1 MFNKLREA
9 IALAEEQEFEE
20 EALDYTLF
28 DEKFDMMIED
38 VVNIDITRLIMEE
51 MDLYDNDTILMEA
64 AEDAE
69 FDEEEEIEGEE
80 IEDEELEDLLESV
93 LEDF

>member
-1 MFNKLREA
+1 MFNKLRDA
-9 IALAEEQEFEE
+9 IALAEEQEFEL
-20 EALDYTLF
+20 EALDFILY

-38 VVNIDITRLIMEE
+38 VVNPDIVKLVMEQ
-51 MDLYDNDTILMEA
+51 MDLYDNDILLVEA
-64 AEDAE
+64 AEDAD
-69 FDEEEEIEGEE
+69 FDEEDEIEDEE

>member
-9 IALAEEQEFEE
+9 IVLAEEQEFEL
-20 EALDYTLF
+20 EALDFILY

-38 VVNIDITRLIMEE
+38 VVNPDIVKLVMEQ
-51 MDLYDNDTILMEA
+51 MDIYDNDILLVEA
-64 AEDAE
+64 AEDAD
-69 FDEEEEIEGEE
+69 FDEEDEIEDEE